1 MDEIL
6 AKLAAFPAKVG
17 IDTTSMPLAVGCSLT
32 WEQRSELLTLASLA
46 KAYLEDDDVD
56 PADDDDDE
64 NELVAGDEVY
74 ATRGLVAMNGRE
86 VPEGAEGTVY
96 STNAAVTRVDFEGY
110 GTVLLYGSE
119 ADTHIA
125 LDD

>member
-6 AKLAAFPAKVG
+6 KKLAAFPAKVG
-17 IDTTSMPLAVGCSLT
+17 IDTAVMPLAAGCSLT

-46 KAYLEDDDVD
+46 KAYLEDDDD

-86 VPEGAEGTVY
+86 VHEGAKGIVY

-119 ADTHIA
+119 ADTHIE
-125 LDD
+125 LED